1 MRFRGDRL
9 TFLDVLLVVALVVL
23 PVWVLVRRHSLPHE
37 HRAVEVR
44 LGNRLYGAYPL
55 ERDALIQVAD
65 KMTVEIRSGRVRVRE
80 SNCPKGICRHAGW
93 RSTPGSTIICL
104 PNRIVITITGQG
116 QEYDAET
123 R

>member
-1 MRFRGDRL
+1 MRLRVDRL
-9 TFLDVLLVVALVVL
+9 TFLDVLLVVSLVVL
-23 PVWVLVRRHSLPHE
+23 PVWALVRRHSSPRDHL
-37 HRAVEVR
+37 AVEIR

-65 KMTVEIRSGRVRVRE
+65 RMTVEIRAGSVRVRE
-80 SNCPKGICRHAGW
+80 SNCPKGICRHTGW

-116 QEYDAET
+116 QEYDVET